1 MNFFILSFFFLT
13 LGSDFGLSPKI
24 ASLFA
29 AEPVAVSY
37 QGPGVFNLPVE
48 LAVERGFFQ
57 DQNLDVK
64 LILTRPD
71 VDRPALITG
80 DIDFT
85 LRGSSTV
92 LSAARGLPL
101 RMLFVGTLKPFWAL
115 VVRPEVNSVPELTGK
130 VMGGAGKARR
140 GPPATKLIHTGQGWG
155 PDKNELL
162 KMIPA

>member
-1 MNFFILSFFFLT
+1 MLEVFIFCFTFLMGELLLNPLS
-13 LGSDFGLSPKI
+13 SSPV
-24 ASLFA
+24 FA

-48 LAVERGFFQ
+48 IAVQRGFFQ

-71 VDRPALITG
+71 VNRPALITG

-92 LSAARGLPL
+92 LSAARGLPV
-101 RMLFVGTLKPFWAL
+101 RMLFVGTVKPFWAL
-115 VVRPEVNSVPELTGK
+115 VVHPEVNSVK
-130 VMGGAGKARR
+130 SSRARS
-140 GPPATKLIHTGQGWG
+140 WG
-155 PDKNELL
+155 
-162 KMIPA
+162 